1 MMPRLT
7 LLSLFVLAFPVH
19 AAPDAETPGLLPTQM
34 VRPLLEQDPSVAAA
48 RAGLEVARQEAD
60 LLDGS
65 PYEWNAKLSSQRRT
79 LQEGPA
85 YQEWNAGIERP
96 LRLPGK
102 AGADRN
108 IGKAT
113 MEEARARYG
122 EALHEAARDLLSLW
136 LDWLAAERGRELA
149 GANLQAAQ
157 ENLSAVEKRLR
168 GGDASKLDVGLA
180 QADLAEQQRME
191 NDAKTQAA
199 VAWGRL
205 HARFPGLGQEWK
217 AWPSPVP
224 LKQNAA
230 FWRERILAE
239 SDELKTAQA
248 QLQKAQ
254 AEAERTRADKL
265 PDPTVGI
272 YTASE
277 VGGRERITGL
287 SVSMPIPGGQR
298 SQRAARSLHAVEV
311 MRQQVESKKRE
322 LEAEIAN
329 AIASTEGAYASL
341 QLADAG
347 ALAMQDN
354 ARLMQRAYT
363 LGESDLQALLLARR
377 QATAAAQSA
386 LAARVGA
393 AKNYYW
399 LLIDAHLVWDLD
411 HE

>member
-1 MMPRLT
+1 MSACLFFLT
-7 LLSLFVLAFPVH
+7 LSGLAFSVH
-19 AAPDAETPGLLPTQM
+19 AAPEMPGLLPTQM

-48 RAGLEVARQEAD
+48 RAGLEAARQEAGI
-60 LLDGS
+60 LESS
-65 PYEWNAKLSSQRRT
+65 PYEWTARLSSQRRT

-102 AGADRN
+102 ASADRD

-113 MEEARARYG
+113 IEEAQARYG

-149 GANLQAAQ
+149 GVNRQSAQ
-157 ENLSAVEKRLR
+157 ESLSAVEKRLR
-168 GGDASKLDVGLA
+168 AGDASQLDARLA
-180 QADLAEQQRME
+180 QAELAEQQRME

-205 HARFPGLGQEWK
+205 HARFPGLGQEVK
-217 AWPSPVP
+217 TWPTPVP
-224 LKQNAA
+224 LTQNTA

-239 SDELKTAQA
+239 NDELKTAQA

-254 AEAERTRADKL
+254 AEAERARADKL

-298 SQRAARSLHAVEV
+298 GPRAAKSLQLVEV

-329 AIASTEGAYASL
+329 AIASTQGAYTSL
-341 QLADAG
+341 QLAEAG
-347 ALAMQDN
+347 AAAMQDN
-354 ARLMQRAYT
+354 ARLMQRAYA
-363 LGESDLQALLLARR
+363 LGEADLQALLLARR

-386 LAARVGA
+386 LAARAGA
-393 AKNYYW
+393 AKNYYL